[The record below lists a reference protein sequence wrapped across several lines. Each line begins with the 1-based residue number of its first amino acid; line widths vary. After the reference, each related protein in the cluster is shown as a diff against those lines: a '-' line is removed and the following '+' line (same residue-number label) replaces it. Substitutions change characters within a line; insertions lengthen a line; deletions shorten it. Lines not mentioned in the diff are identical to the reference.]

1 LYTIIIFRKNNILSD
16 GKPELVNNSKTMKIF
31 RKIFLLTALILAC
44 SFAVLGE
51 EVKTLETGSSAPAFS
66 LPGIDGKTYTLDSF
80 RDSKILVIIFTANH
94 CPTAQAYEERII
106 QLYNDF
112 HPKGVGFVLVS
123 PNHPKAVCLEE
134 LGYTDLGDSF
144 EEMKIRAKEKNF
156 PMPYLYDGDKQEMAK
171 AYGPTTT
178 PHVFI
183 FDQER
188 KLRFC
193 GRIDEMESPY
203 EEAKQFD
210 TRNAIQAMLEG
221 KPVPVE
227 KTKTFGCS
235 IKWASKVEWRGKLD
249 ADWKNKPVAI
259 TEVGL
264 DSIRIVLQNQGKK
277 YLLVN
282 VWATWCGPCVVE
294 FPELVTMQR
303 MYGARDF
310 EFISISS
317 DGLKKKAKVLDFLQE
332 KNAANKNYLYSGT
345 DKYALIETVNKD
357 WSGALPYTLLI
368 APGGEVL
375 YTHEGA
381 IDPLEVRKVIIKRL
395 GRFFADD

>member
-1 LYTIIIFRKNNILSD
+1 M
-16 GKPELVNNSKTMKIF
+16 KTTGC
-31 RKIFLLTALILAC
+31 LLLLLITVLIPCNALP
-44 SFAVLGE
+44 GE

-66 LPGIDGKTYTLDSF
+66 LPGIDGKTYTLESF
-80 RDSKILVIIFTANH
+80 RDSRVLVIIFTANH
-94 CPTAQAYEERII
+94 CPTAQAYEERIL

-112 HPKGVGFVLVS
+112 HPKGAGFVLVS
-123 PNHPKAVCLEE
+123 PNHPYAVCLEE
-134 LGYTDLGDSF
+134 LGYSDLGDSF
-144 EEMKIRAKEKNF
+144 EEMKVRAKEKNF
-156 PMPYLYDGDKQEMAK
+156 PMPYLYDGDRQEMAK

-203 EEAKQFD
+203 EEAKQHD
-210 TRNAIQAMLEG
+210 TRNAIQALLEG
-221 KPVPVE
+221 QPVPVE
-227 KTKTFGCS
+227 RTKTFGCS
-235 IKWASKVEWRGKLD
+235 IKWASKVEWRNKLD
-249 ADWKNKPVAI
+249 TDWKNRPVEL

-264 DSIRIVLQNQGKK
+264 DSIRKVLQNQGKK

-310 EFISISS
+310 EFVSLST
-317 DGLKKKAKVLDFLQE
+317 DGLKKKEKVQEFLQE

-345 DKYALIETVNKD
+345 DKYTLIETVNKN
-357 WSGALPYTLLI
+357 WSGALPFTMLI
-368 APGGEVL
+368 APGGEVV

-381 IDPLEVRKVIIKRL
+381 IDSLEVRRIIIKKL